1 MTNIKTDIKTKKY
14 KTTHIIPWNN
24 NFVIKIKYILNDL
37 DPWSD
42 SNLILEIYSGSDS
55 NKSIKHIQL
64 EETRGILGIYPVVS
78 KDILIITHTKYID
91 STPMVLIDFFKT
103 QGYNVL

>member
-24 NFVIKIKYILNDL
+24 NSVIKIKYILNDL

-42 SNLILEIYSGSDS
+42 SNLILELIVEYQP
-55 NKSIKHIQL
+55 NCSI
-64 EETRGILGIYPVVS
+64 P
-78 KDILIITHTKYID
+78 
-91 STPMVLIDFFKT
+91 
-103 QGYNVL
+103 